1 MAQDCK
7 NISEESTNDTADQ
20 DTRNRELIKRYREG
34 DKNALSDLCRE
45 NTGFVRKVAND
56 YYGMYGSDLPEDD
69 LIQEGYIGLMRAADT
84 YDTANDAK
92 FLTYAWWHI
101 FHRVTTANINQGF
114 AIRIPTNV
122 INEVGKLMKADTL
135 FQQKHGEERIE
146 AISNH
151 LGISKM
157 RVRELWKVTEL
168 LHLARADKPMDSND
182 ENLRLKDFFQYS
194 ADNSFDDME
203 RQVENGELSR
213 IFAKMLDELT
223 ERERKIIC
231 LRFGLENGKEYTLEE
246 IGREYFDLSRD
257 RIRQIEAKALRKM
270 RGRVKKYGLQNF
282 L

>member
-1 MAQDCK
+1 MSNQD
-7 NISEESTNDTADQ
+7 S
-20 DTRNRELIKRYREG
+20 RNRELIKRYREG
-34 DKNALSDLCRE
+34 DKTALSELCKE

-56 YYGMYGSDLPEDD
+56 YYGVYGSDLPEDD
-69 LIQEGYIGLMRAADT
+69 LIQEGFIGLMKAADM
-84 YDTANDAK
+84 YELESGAK

-114 AIRIPTNV
+114 TIRIPTNV
-122 INEVGKLMKADTL
+122 MNEVVKLMKADAL

-146 AISNH
+146 AISDY
-151 LGISKM
+151 LEISEE
-157 RVRELWKVTEL
+157 RVKDLWRITEL

-194 ADNSFDDME
+194 ADSSFDDME
-203 RQVENGELSR
+203 SQVETAELSR
-213 IFAKMLDELT
+213 VLAKMMEELT
-223 ERERKIIC
+223 ERERKVLC

-257 RIRQIEAKALRKM
+257 RIRQIEAKALREM
-270 RGRVKKYGLQNF
+270 RGRVKKYGLQEF